1 MIASPGTQGII
12 RKFGIFCKVLNWES
26 ALKNKSTQGCQELDP
41 YLFQLAKPEQY
52 QYSREY
58 IPGNEKS
65 LHNHPGILGPLV
77 KHFPKIASAVS
88 GSPELPASSS
98 HLKGGKN
105 PVHSVNYSLLWSIT
119 ISLEGWTSTSNT
131 CKNQLVKNTKVPVSL
146 PSPQTLHYYPAFTS
160 FVPWEP

>member
-26 ALKNKSTQGCQELDP
+26 ALKNKSTQGCQELGP

-105 PVHSVNYSLLWSIT
+105 PVHSVNYSLLRSIT

-146 PSPQTLHYYPAFTS
+146 PSPRTLHYYPAFTS